1 MSARVYYIYKYAF
14 LNYIREVCRFLNKLM
29 KETEMRENSV
39 LATIYENICR
49 DTGKQNESAK
59 LIAVVRILTLSML
72 LHSVV
77 CCVIVSITG
86 HIGALVFSLSSS
98 VLFLSVFVLSYHWS
112 TFASYCILNACILL
126 WTCMNVYC
134 FGWNIGIQ
142 HFLVVLLVFV
152 FFCKYKHELLKI
164 LFSAA
169 LLVLRLFLY
178 HYCGSHEPVII
189 LADSLADALQAVNT
203 FFIFFALGLVAYL
216 FSTTTQEMEGKLIEY
231 NRKLMKQASTDTL
244 TGLYNRWRTME
255 YLENLLRAA
264 DSQISICICD
274 IDHFKRVNDTY
285 GHNVGDVVL
294 KTISETFQRRLPP
307 DTFISRWGGEE
318 FLLIFPRL
326 NGDEAITA
334 LETLRQKI
342 RELTFDGGFES
353 FTISLTYG
361 LVEYDYHSDITTLL
375 KEADEKL
382 YIGKEG
388 GRDRIVF

>member
-1 MSARVYYIYKYAF
+1 M
-14 LNYIREVCRFLNKLM
+14 M
-29 KETEMRENSV
+29 KETEMKENSV
-39 LATIYENICR
+39 FATIYENICR
-49 DTGKQNESAK
+49 DTGRQNESAK
-59 LIAVVRILTLSML
+59 LIAVVRLLTLSML
-72 LHSVV
+72 VHSLI
-77 CCVIVSITG
+77 CCVLVSLTG
-86 HIGALVFSLSSS
+86 HIGALVFSVASP
-98 VLFLSVFVLSYHWS
+98 VLFLAVFVLSYHWS
-112 TFASYCILNACILL
+112 TFASYCVLNVCILF
-126 WTCMNVYC
+126 WTCMNIYC
-134 FGWNIGIQ
+134 FGWDIGIQ
-142 HFLVVLLVFV
+142 HFLVVLLMFV
-152 FFCKYKHELLKI
+152 FFCKYRHEPVKVLYA
-164 LFSAA
+164 AA
-169 LLVLRLFLY
+169 LFLLRLYLY
-178 HYCGSHEPVII
+178 FYCHSHAPVII
-189 LADSLADALQAVNT
+189 LDTGLTGILQTVNS
-203 FFIFFALGLVAYL
+203 FFIFLALGLVAYL

-231 NRKLMKQASTDTL
+231 NRKLMKQANTDTL
-244 TGLYNRWRTME
+244 TGLYNRRRTME
-255 YLENLLRAA
+255 YLENLLSAA

-294 KTISETFQRRLPP
+294 KTISETFQKRLPP

-342 RELTFDGGFES
+342 RDLTFDGGFEN

-382 YIGKEG
+382 YIGKEN

>member
-1 MSARVYYIYKYAF
+1 
-14 LNYIREVCRFLNKLM
+14 M
-29 KETEMRENSV
+29 KEIEMKEHST

-59 LIAVVRILTLSML
+59 LIAVVRLLTLSML
-72 LHSVV
+72 VHSLV
-77 CCVIVSITG
+77 CCILVSFTG
-86 HIGALVFSLSSS
+86 HIGTLVFAVASP
-98 VLFLSVFVLSYHWS
+98 VLFLAVFVLSYHCS
-112 TFASYCILNACILL
+112 TFVSYCILNVCILF
-126 WTCMNVYC
+126 WTCMNIFC
-134 FGWNIGIQ
+134 FGWDIGIQ

-152 FFCKYKHELLKI
+152 FFCKYKHELVKI
-164 LFSAA
+164 LFAVA
-169 LLVLRLFLY
+169 LFALRLFLFF
-178 HYCGSHEPVII
+178 YCRSNEPAII
-189 LADSLADALQAVNT
+189 LADSLTNSLQMVNT

-231 NRKLMKQASTDTL
+231 NRKLMKQANTDTL
-244 TGLYNRWRTME
+244 TGLYNRRRTME
-255 YLENLLRAA
+255 YLENLLKAA

-294 KTISETFQRRLPP
+294 KTISATFQKRLPP
-307 DTFISRWGGEE
+307 DTFVSRWGGEE

-382 YIGKEG
+382 YIGKEN

>member
-1 MSARVYYIYKYAF
+1 MLSYIILGKCFNF
-14 LNYIREVCRFLNKLM
+14 LNTLM
-29 KETEMRENSV
+29 EDTYMKENSV
-39 LATIYENICR
+39 LTTIYENICR

-59 LIAVVRILTLSML
+59 LIVVVRLLTLSML
-72 LHSVV
+72 IHSLVF
-77 CCVIVSITG
+77 CVLVSTTA
-86 HIGALVFSLSSS
+86 HIGALVLSMVSS
-98 VLFLSVFVLSYHWS
+98 VLFLAVFVLSYQWS
-112 TFASYCILNACILL
+112 TFVSYCVLNVCILS
-126 WTCMNVYC
+126 WSCMNVYC

-152 FFCKYKHELLKI
+152 FFCKYRHERIKVLYAI
-164 LFSAA
+164 ALF
-169 LLVLRLFLY
+169 LLRLFLY
-178 HYCGSHEPVII
+178 YYCRSHEPVI
-189 LADSLADALQAVNT
+189 ALDDNLTNTLQMINT
-203 FFIFFALGLVAYL
+203 FFIFLSLGLVAYL

-231 NRKLMKQASTDTL
+231 NRKLMKQANTDTL
-244 TGLYNRWRTME
+244 TGLFNRRRTME
-255 YLENLLRAA
+255 YLENLLKSA
-264 DSQISICICD
+264 DTQISICICD

-294 KTISETFQRRLPP
+294 KKISETFQKRLPP

-342 RELTFDGGFES
+342 RELVFDGGTEN

-382 YIGKEG
+382 YVGKEG

>member
-1 MSARVYYIYKYAF
+1 
-14 LNYIREVCRFLNKLM
+14 M
-29 KETEMRENSV
+29 KENSV

-59 LIAVVRILTLSML
+59 LIAVVRLLTLSLL
-72 LHSVV
+72 LHSLI
-77 CCVIVSITG
+77 CC
-86 HIGALVFSLSSS
+86 ALVSLTAHVGASALSALS
-98 VLFLSVFVLSYHWS
+98 PVLFLAVFVLSFRYS
-112 TFASYCILNACILL
+112 TFVSYCILNVCILL

-152 FFCKYKHELLKI
+152 FFCKYKHEPAKI
-164 LFSAA
+164 LYAFILFA
-169 LLVLRLFLY
+169 LRLFLFY
-178 HYCGSHEPVII
+178 YCRSNEPTII
-189 LADSLADALQAVNT
+189 LGDKLINALQTVNT
-203 FFIFFALGLVAYL
+203 FFVFFALGLVAYL

-231 NRKLMKQASTDTL
+231 NRKLMKQANTDTL
-244 TGLYNRWRTME
+244 TGLFNRRRTME
-255 YLENLLRAA
+255 YLEKLLSSA
-264 DSQISICICD
+264 DTQISICICD

-294 KTISETFQRRLPP
+294 KTISETFQKRLPP

-342 RELTFDGGFES
+342 RELTFDGGSEK

>member
-1 MSARVYYIYKYAF
+1 MLYICIFNENQRCTGFK
-14 LNYIREVCRFLNKLM
+14 NTSM
-29 KETEMRENSV
+29 KEFQMKENSV

-59 LIAVVRILTLSML
+59 LIAVVRLLTLTML
-72 LHSVV
+72 LHSLV
-77 CCVIVSITG
+77 CCVVVSVTA
-86 HIGALVFSLSSS
+86 HFGALVLTFLSPI
-98 VLFLSVFVLSYHWS
+98 LFLAVFVLSYRYS
-112 TFASYCILNACILL
+112 TFMSYCILNVCILF
-126 WTCMNVYC
+126 WSCINVYC

-152 FFCKYKHELLKI
+152 FFCKYKHAPLKI
-164 LFSAA
+164 LYAAA
-169 LLVLRLFLY
+169 LFLLRLFLY
-178 HYCGSHEPVII
+178 YYCRHHEPVII
-189 LADSLADALQAVNT
+189 LNDTLTNALQFINT
-203 FFIFFALGLVAYL
+203 FFIFLSLGMVSYL
-216 FSTTTQEMEGKLIEY
+216 FSSTTQEMEGKLIEY
-231 NRKLMKQASTDTL
+231 NRKLMKQANTDTL
-244 TGLYNRWRTME
+244 TGLFNRRRTME
-255 YLENLLRAA
+255 YLENLLKSA
-264 DSQISICICD
+264 DSQISICLCD

-285 GHNVGDVVL
+285 GHDVGDVVL
-294 KTISETFQRRLPP
+294 KKISETFQKRLPP

-342 RELTFDGGFES
+342 REITFDGGFEN
-353 FTISLTYG
+353 FTVSLTYG

-382 YIGKEG
+382 YVGKEG